1 MRHAH
6 ARMVLDGAVAGLIGA
21 LVIALWFLVFDA
33 ARGLPLET
41 PALLAAALLHGAS
54 PTVLNHAAWTLVAE
68 YTVVHFAVFAGIGI
82 VGALLMAAAERNKE
96 LFGALFVFVVAFEI
110 FFIAVVML
118 AGPAARASLPWW
130 KVIIGNLMATA
141 AMLAYFFWRQP
152 RLAQNLLGPWTDV
165 VVEGIISGILGGVI
179 IAVWFLIVDAAAGQ
193 PFHTPAMLG
202 AVIFQAVGIPE
213 TGTVTVALV
222 LGYTAVHFFAFIL
235 FGIAASVTM
244 AASEHEPLL
253 ALGVL
258 VLFVWFE
265 LCFVGFVTFLDQT
278 AVTQLGWWKLIVGN
292 VAALAAI
299 IAYYEH
305 GHPRIVP
312 RIAERWNRLESE
324 GRRPPRPVRRTI
336 RRVV

>member
-1 MRHAH
+1 MRHSS

-33 ARGLPLET
+33 ARGVPLET
-41 PALLAAALLHGAS
+41 PALLAAALLHGS
-54 PTVLNHAAWTLVAE
+54 RQVVLNHAAWTLVAE

-82 VGALLMAAAERNKE
+82 VGALLMEAAEKNRE
-96 LFGALFVFVVAFEI
+96 LFGTLFVFVVAFEI
-110 FFIAVVML
+110 FFIAIVML
-118 AGPAARASLPWW
+118 AGPAAQASMPWW
-130 KVIIGNLMATA
+130 KIIIGNLMATA

-152 RLAQNLLGPWTDV
+152 QLAENLLGPWTDV
-165 VVEGIISGILGGVI
+165 VVEGIISGIIGGVI
-179 IAVWFLIVDAAAGQ
+179 VAAWFLVIDAIAGE

-202 AVIFQAVGIPE
+202 GIIFQAVGIS
-213 TGTVTVALV
+213 TSGTVTVALI
-222 LGYTAVHFFAFIL
+222 LGYTALHFFAFIL
-235 FGIAASVTM
+235 FGIAASITM

-258 VLFVWFE
+258 VLFLWFE
-265 LCFVGFVTFLDQT
+265 LCFVGFVTYLDQS
-278 AVTQLGWWKLIVGN
+278 AVSELGWWKIIVGN

-312 RIAERWNRLESE
+312 RMLERWRGLEQE
-324 GRRPPRPVRRTI
+324 PRGPRPVRTNL